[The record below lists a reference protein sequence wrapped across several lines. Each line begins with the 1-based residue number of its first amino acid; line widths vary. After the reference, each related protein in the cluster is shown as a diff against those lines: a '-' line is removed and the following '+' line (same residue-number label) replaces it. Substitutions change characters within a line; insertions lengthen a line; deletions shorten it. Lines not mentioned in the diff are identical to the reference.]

1 MVKQFIAIIAAV
13 AFAGA
18 ALVMTRAADAQNTLR
33 QLAVKN
39 GETID
44 LGSVYYVSN
53 CRSIMIGLPEI
64 EVLEGPSGVTLGIR
78 EEPVLPRR
86 QSCAAKVAGGTLT
99 LTAKDVTEQAEAKLT
114 YRVKY
119 QTKDGPRETSNSFLV
134 SLFP

>member
-1 MVKQFIAIIAAV
+1 MPKQLTAIVAAV
-13 AFAGA
+13 VLAGA
-18 ALVMTRAADAQNTLR
+18 VPVVNGAADAQNTPR

-44 LGSVYYVSN
+44 LGPVYYVSN
-53 CRSIMIGLPEI
+53 CRSIMVGLPEV
-64 EVLEGPSGVTLGIR
+64 EVLEGPTGVTVAIR

-99 LTAKDVTEQAEAKLT
+99 LTANGVTERAEARLT

-119 QTKDGPRETSNSFLV
+119 QTKDGPREASNSYLV
-134 SLFP
+134 SVFP